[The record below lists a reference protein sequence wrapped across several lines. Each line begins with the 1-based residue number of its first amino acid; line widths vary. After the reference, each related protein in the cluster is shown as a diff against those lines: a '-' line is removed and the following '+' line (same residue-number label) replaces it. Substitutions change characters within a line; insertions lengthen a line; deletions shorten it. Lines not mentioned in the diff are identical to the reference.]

1 MYTGNVLMDLDRGT
15 LARIGRK
22 VVSGLAHDECYRT
35 LRLPVSEAT
44 WSTWKRYCDAAGIS
58 MGRAVMVLIGNE
70 LRSVNAETIGDDG
83 PVFAGR
89 AEQRLASREMQIAA
103 REAAIEHSEERLSQ
117 WTRRLQTRESE
128 LRALARQLR
137 EASGHVARPA
147 ALASKVG
154 RNERCPCK
162 SGLKYKHCHGL
173 TSRRGDPLP
182 R

>member
-1 MYTGNVLMDLDRGT
+1 MDLDRGT
-15 LARIGRK
+15 LARIDRK
-22 VVSGLAHDECYRT
+22 VASGLAHDESYRT
-35 LRLPVSEAT
+35 LRVPVSEAT

-70 LRSVNAETIGDDG
+70 LRSVISETIRDEG
-83 PVFAGR
+83 PVFAGL
-89 AEQRLASREMQIAA
+89 AEERLASREMQIAG
-103 REAAIEHSEERLSQ
+103 RERAIEQSEERLRQ

-128 LRALARQLR
+128 LMALERQLR
-137 EASGHVARPA
+137 TVTGHVERTGE
-147 ALASKVG
+147 LAGKVG

-173 TSRRGDPLP
+173 TNRRDDPLP

>member
-1 MYTGNVLMDLDRGT
+1 MDLDRGT
-15 LARIGRK
+15 LARIDRK
-22 VVSGLAHDECYRT
+22 VASGLAHDESYRT

-70 LRSVNAETIGDDG
+70 LGSVIAESIGDEG
-83 PVFAGR
+83 PVFAGL
-89 AEQRLASREMQIAA
+89 AAQRLASREMQIAA
-103 REAAIEHSEERLSQ
+103 REAAIEDSKGRLRE
-117 WTRRLQTRESE
+117 WTRRLRARESE
-128 LRALARQLR
+128 LRALERQLR

-173 TSRRGDPLP
+173 TGRRGDPLP